1 MRALAVI
8 AVLLVG
14 AGARGGD
21 PPRPVPV
28 SALKGMAAFDW
39 SVGAKCRVV
48 DAALMARW
56 EKGYVCMP
64 PEEGVGTAS
73 GRVLKARCTA
83 TKGRSEFLVFA
94 TRDDCKE
101 EQATQAANE

>member
-1 MRALAVI
+1 
-8 AVLLVG
+8 
-14 AGARGGD
+14 
-21 PPRPVPV
+21 
-28 SALKGMAAFDW
+28 MAAFDW
-39 SVGAKCRVV
+39 FVGGKCRVV

-64 PEEGVGTAS
+64 PEDATATSS

-94 TRDDCKE
+94 TKGDCKE